1 LAACWIRW
9 MLAVH
14 EHWCRGSAVEGALVE
29 GEREADCSA
38 MLNKDGAGC
47 GDRAL

>member
-1 LAACWIRW
+1 
-9 MLAVH
+9 MLAVCV
-14 EHWCRGSAVEGALVE
+14 HWGRGSAVDGALVE

-38 MLNKDGAGC
+38 MLNKDGAAC